1 MRRGRARIPQR
12 RRIFLAC
19 EGESEQSYGALLS
32 RLIDVQH
39 RRTYLDIVLVQPGG
53 GDPLAIVERATRLM
67 RERVRRFGAYA
78 ARAVLLDTDKLGL
91 NPERDGRIEALA
103 ERDGL
108 RLIWQKPCHEALLL
122 RHLDGCAALRPV
134 DTARAVDELQRRC
147 GGYRK
152 GMAAMRLATFIDA
165 RGVLRAAAV
174 EPALDDFLT
183 AIEFPRDPAG

>member
-1 MRRGRARIPQR
+1 MRRGRALIPQR
-12 RRIFLAC
+12 RRVFLAC

-32 RLIDVQH
+32 RLIDAQH

-53 GDPLAIVERATRLM
+53 GDPLAIVERASRLM
-67 RERVRRFGAYA
+67 SDRVRRFGAYTE
-78 ARAVLLDTDKLGL
+78 RAVLLDTDKLGL
-91 NPERDGRIEALA
+91 SPERDRRIEALA
-103 ERDGL
+103 EREGF

-134 DTARAVDELQRRC
+134 NTARAAEELQRRC
-147 GGYRK
+147 ATYRK
-152 GMAAMRLATFIDA
+152 GMAAMRLANLIDVH
-165 RGVLRAAAV
+165 GVLRAAAV